1 MVSRSKPPVALFL
14 GAGFSKYWGLPLA
27 GEVMDMNAVR
37 SMSFPRNWHHVLVEK
52 VERYWKATSEQHE
65 GVVDNFARLL
75 QSSPSSD
82 LSYEEFVQF
91 LALRFSVHHWK
102 IGGSKRTEGGTGD
115 HVRKK
120 QKIPPGYA
128 SFVQALRRQDVVGIV
143 TTNYDL
149 VIEKLLGPLHSGRL
163 GGFNYGKPEENLSKR
178 QYTSSQYSYGP
189 IRVTGR
195 MPLLKIHGSL
205 NWALSPT
212 QQLVKYVDARPSH
225 LLGYRPLLLPPGLTA
240 ASDSL
245 TEVWEYAGRVLSAA
259 SIWVFYGYSMPH
271 YDSDVVNLLRSSA
284 VGGLRRVVV
293 LAPHPSPIKRRIE
306 QAIGTKEDSPAGL
319 QYMTGPGVDDNLD
332 PKQITGLLGLR

>member
-1 MVSRSKPPVALFL
+1 VVSQSNQPLALFL
-14 GAGFSKYWGLPLA
+14 GAGFSKHWGLPLA

-37 SMSFPRNWHHVLVEK
+37 SMRLPRKWHHDLVER
-52 VERYWKATSEQHE
+52 VERYWEATAEQHE

-75 QSSPSSD
+75 QSSSSSN

-120 QKIPPGYA
+120 QKVPSGYA
-128 SFVQALRRQDVVGIV
+128 SFVRAFRAQEIVGVV

-163 GGFNYGKPEENLSKR
+163 GGFNYGKPEEQLNGR
-178 QYTSSQYSYGP
+178 QATSSKWSYGP
-189 IRVTGR
+189 VQVTGR
-195 MPLLKIHGSL
+195 LPLLKIHGSL
-205 NWALSPT
+205 NWSLSET

-225 LLGYRPLLLPPGLTA
+225 LQGYRPALLPPGLTA

-245 TEVWEYAGRVLSAA
+245 TNVWKHAGRVLSAT
-259 SIWVFYGYSMPH
+259 SIWVFCGYSMPH

-284 VGGLRRVVV
+284 VGRLRRVVV
-293 LAPHPSPIKRRIE
+293 LAPHPSPIKLRIE
-306 QAIGTKEDSPAGL
+306 QAIGTKEDSPGGL
-319 QYMTGPGVDDNLD
+319 QYVTGPGVDDKLD
-332 PKQITGLLGLR
+332 PTQITGLLK